1 MKKIFFLLSAALM
14 FGLCGAE
21 YKISNIKLTLAGKA
35 HQEAF
40 DELKKHLELTGNKL
54 APADG
59 ALEIIVGKAGAP
71 DKLAPEE
78 SRWLYKNGKLYIW
91 GDDRPGRHG
100 TQFAVYGLLENKFGV
115 RWIFPGDDGISVP
128 AQTSVSFQE
137 NESYKRVP
145 PFLWSYVRAYRWG
158 IRGIDRVN
166 NAAPPALRVPKA
178 KWLANGEQNRLF
190 ALRHRNSRTI
200 AINYAHAF
208 VRWPKRFA
216 KTHMDYFGVSPYGKP
231 MIPAN
236 PRYAKLCLT
245 NPAVED
251 QIIAD
256 YKKARDKK
264 YLNISPNDGTPGFC
278 HCKNHRK

>member
-1 MKKIFFLLSAALM
+1 MKRLLLLLSASVMLS
-14 FGLCGAE
+14 LCGVE
-21 YKISNIKLTLAGKA
+21 YKISNIKLTLAGKSQ
-35 HQEAF
+35 QEAF
-40 DELKKHLELTGNKL
+40 NELKKHLELTGNKL
-54 APADG
+54 APGEG
-59 ALEIIVGKAGAP
+59 ALEIIIGKAGSS

-91 GDDRPGRHG
+91 GEDKQGRHG
-100 TQFAVYGLLENKFGV
+100 TLFAVYGLLEEKLGV

-128 AQTSVSFQE
+128 AQTTISFKE
-137 NESYKRVP
+137 NESYKRIP
-145 PFLWSYVRAYRWG
+145 PFMWSYVRAYRWG
-158 IRGIDRVN
+158 IRGFDNVN
-166 NAAPPALRVPKA
+166 NAAPPALRISKE

-236 PRYAKLCLT
+236 PRHA
-245 NPAVED
+245 E
-251 QIIAD
+251 Q
-256 YKKARDKK
+256 
-264 YLNISPNDGTPGFC
+264 
-278 HCKNHRK
+278 